1 MGHRRKAVAFT
12 LEFAAGVLVAALVAL
27 KNQRPEVP
35 SVTWHR
41 IAGGGAA
48 PDPRYVDY
56 GRHSPAEFTGESWRP
71 NRSIPSSLLSNQFA
85 GRNLQ
90 IDALVVMYLSNNT
103 DTQQSMLLPNYGG
116 VDRVFNSAPRDS
128 VTLTDKERGLLQ
140 KSLGEV
146 RKFSVKE
153 EYKRVGLM
161 GQQVNIPPGKTFMLI
176 ARPVGT
182 MKFPVVSHW
191 RCNGYWRDSLEVIV
205 DIHKIQFDQVL
216 RDSKPF
222 GILGFR

>member
-1 MGHRRKAVAFT
+1 M
-12 LEFAAGVLVAALVAL
+12 
-27 KNQRPEVP
+27 
-35 SVTWHR
+35 
-41 IAGGGAA
+41 
-48 PDPRYVDY
+48 
-56 GRHSPAEFTGESWRP
+56 
-71 NRSIPSSLLSNQFA
+71 
-85 GRNLQ
+85 
-90 IDALVVMYLSNNT
+90 
-103 DTQQSMLLPNYGG
+103 
-116 VDRVFNSAPRDS
+116 DRVFTSELLDS
-128 VTLTDKERGLLQ
+128 VYLTDKERGLLQ

-146 RKFSVKE
+146 RKFCVKE

-191 RCNGYWRDSLEVIV
+191 RSNGYWRDSLEVIV